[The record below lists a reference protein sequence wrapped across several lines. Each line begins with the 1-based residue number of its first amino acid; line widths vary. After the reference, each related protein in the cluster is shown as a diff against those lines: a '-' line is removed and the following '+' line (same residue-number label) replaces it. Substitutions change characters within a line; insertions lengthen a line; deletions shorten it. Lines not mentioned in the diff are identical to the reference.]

1 MVNEHVKD
9 LQYAYQEHCNSSDDE
24 FAYRADEDMTFV
36 DWEAYYERDIFTM
49 WERIKGYTSE
59 TGAGNYM
66 LNFAS
71 YTEFAEFCYAH
82 SSKKM
87 YMYPVGR

>member
-9 LQYAYQEHCNSSDDE
+9 LQYAHQEQYDLSDDE
-24 FAYRADEDMTFV
+24 FMYRADEDMTLC
-36 DWEAYYERDIFTM
+36 DWEAYYERDLFNM

-71 YTEFAEFCYAH
+71 YTEFAEFCYKY
-82 SSKKM
+82 SNKKM

>member
-9 LQYAYQEHCNSSDDE
+9 LQYTQQEQYDLSDDE
-24 FAYRADEDMTFV
+24 FNYRADEDMTFV
-36 DWEAYYERDIFTM
+36 DWEAYYERDIFNM
-49 WERIKGYTSE
+49 WEKIKIYTLE